1 MTENYQSYKKFGE
14 LYRVMSDEVGR
25 SEILKSRDHLGR
37 QRGKSVISSLPIT
50 PNCSVLNTSRIT
62 ETRTKACDEE
72 RSYVCFS
79 CSLRLHVVQEPSLTS
94 EVNGAKGDGK
104 TDNANA
110 LSVRNRIHIPRGTF
124 YMSDVTFKGPCK
136 GKIVFFNS
144 GTLLA
149 PANAKHI
156 KQDVWIN
163 FRYVDNLAI
172 SGSGTIDG
180 QGSHSCPNTDGI
192 KIGSSS
198 NVKIWNSH
206 IGTGDD
212 CIAIVSGNTNIDIHN
227 ITLWSRTWDKGRKLG
242 KVQTKKNVEGV
253 RVRDTV
259 FIRTSDGI
267 RFKTWES

>member
-1 MTENYQSYKKFGE
+1 
-14 LYRVMSDEVGR
+14 
-25 SEILKSRDHLGR
+25 
-37 QRGKSVISSLPIT
+37 
-50 PNCSVLNTSRIT
+50 
-62 ETRTKACDEE
+62 
-72 RSYVCFS
+72 
-79 CSLRLHVVQEPSLTS
+79 
-94 EVNGAKGDGK
+94 
-104 TDNANA
+104 
-110 LSVRNRIHIPRGTF
+110 
-124 YMSDVTFKGPCK
+124 MSDVTFKGPCK

-180 QGSHSCPNTDGI
+180 QGSHSWSSSNTCQKNIYPNTDGI

-253 RVRDTV
+253 RGDSHVQ
-259 FIRTSDGI
+259 IRNVT
-267 RFKTWES
+267 FKNVKEQSGCESAM